1 LTISNWR
8 LYVRDMLA
16 LASLLLAVSC
26 ATQPQMAQPSTPLPV
41 VAPRAVV
48 PSAEEPPDVSRPT
61 VSHARANSSKVVRAS
76 YQGDATSGNRTA
88 NGERYDP
95 DALTAASS
103 TLPIG
108 STVMVTNPST
118 GRSVKVRINDRFHTI
133 RGRSLDLSKHAG
145 EEIGM
150 TKKGAGRVEVKRV
163 DSKSERH
170 QAPDTSQDS
179 SSTSTPKS

>member
-1 LTISNWR
+1 
-8 LYVRDMLA
+8 MLA
-16 LASLLLAVSC
+16 LTSLLAAVSC
-26 ATQPQMAQPSTPLPV
+26 ATQPQTPQPQPSTPLSV
-41 VAPRAVV
+41 EAPSAVV
-48 PSAEEPPDVSRPT
+48 PSTEAPPVVSRPT

-76 YQGDATSGNRTA
+76 YQGDASSGHRTA

-145 EEIGM
+145 EEI
-150 TKKGAGRVEVKRV
+150 
-163 DSKSERH
+163 
-170 QAPDTSQDS
+170 
-179 SSTSTPKS
+179 

>member
-1 LTISNWR
+1 MTTSNWR
-8 LYVRDMLA
+8 PCVRGMLA
-16 LASLLLAVSC
+16 LTSLLLAASC
-26 ATQPQMAQPSTPLPV
+26 ATQPRTPQPSMPLPA
-41 VAPRAVV
+41 VAPPAVV
-48 PSAEEPPDVSRPT
+48 PSAEAPAAVSGPT
-61 VSHARANSSKVVRAS
+61 VSHARATSSKAVRAS
-76 YQGDATSGNRTA
+76 YQGDATSGHRTA
-88 NGERYDP
+88 NGDRYDP